1 MSKIK
6 SMIFRHPK
14 IVILLIIF
22 ILLYI
27 GWGQF
32 TKQRGAQK
40 VAFRPA
46 AENCGAAGKLRY
58 CSYTS
63 DAGTNGDI
71 IYHFHGRNLDEKI
84 WNDDTYLTSMIQAHW
99 QRQGVKPPTVVE
111 VSYGPVWILTPKGK
125 KPDSGLLDDFIK
137 RLPAIEEKTGKPQR
151 RILLGESMG
160 GLNVLI
166 AGLSH
171 PASFSK
177 IAALCPGVYKV
188 SPFSSLSSFR
198 AAAQRT
204 GADPKIGFG
213 IWWMSRHYV
222 ADEQEWQR
230 ISPLSLIAQAKPE
243 YPALYL
249 SNGIYDAYGNYEGSE
264 LLARTAQ
271 KNGMKV
277 DWHPLYGG
285 HCATD
290 IVSLASFLV
299 SE

>member
-1 MSKIK
+1 MQPAKRL
-6 SMIFRHPK
+6 IFRYPK
-14 IVILLIIF
+14 TVIFLLLF
-22 ILLYI
+22 ALLYV
-27 GWGQF
+27 GWSQL
-32 TKQRGAQK
+32 TKQRGNQK
-40 VAFRPA
+40 VSFRPA
-46 AENCGAAGKLRY
+46 AQTCGVAGKLRY
-58 CSYTS
+58 CSYAS

-71 IYHFHGRNLDEKI
+71 IYYLHGRNLDETL
-84 WNDDTYLTSMIQAHW
+84 WNDDTYLTAMIQAEW
-99 QRQGVKPPTVVE
+99 QRAGAKPPMVVA

-125 KPDSGLLDDFIK
+125 KPESGLLDDFVK
-137 RLPAIEEKTGKPQR
+137 RLPAIEEKTGKPRR

-171 PASFSK
+171 PATFAK
-177 IAALCPGVYKV
+177 IAALCPGVYTV
-188 SPFSSLSSFR
+188 SPFSPLSTFR
-198 AAAQRT
+198 AAAERT

-213 IWWMSRHYV
+213 IWWMSRNYV

-230 ISPLSLIAQAKPE
+230 ISPLSLIKQANAG
-243 YPALYL
+243 YPALYI

-271 KNGMKV
+271 SRGGKV

-290 IVSLASFLV
+290 IASLASFLV